1 MLYYCTTE
9 RNSSQIKSYCRIDGS
24 QFDRFTS
31 HCIRHRLLRKFLSTD
46 GSDDFS
52 YVVTD
57 QGSKTLETAQEI
69 MNALGMSVNLA
80 EGSQEHYS

>member
-1 MLYYCTTE
+1 M
-9 RNSSQIKSYCRIDGS
+9 
-24 QFDRFTS
+24 
-31 HCIRHRLLRKFLSTD
+31 RHRLLRKFLATD

-57 QGSKTLETAQEI
+57 QGRKTLETAQDI

-80 EGSQEHYS
+80 EGSEDDYS